1 MSLVSLFK
9 KFPTEESC
17 IEYLEKIRFA
27 KGRYCVYCGSKKVCN
42 HNLIGSKTRNSNRL
56 QCQSCHK
63 SFSVTVNTIFHRT
76 HLDLRHWFYII
87 FLMLNAKKGISAC
100 QVARDL
106 GIRRPTVWA
115 IMHKIRKAMATEQKE
130 LLEGIFEMD
139 ETYIKSKNDDK
150 DDNDLNGTGRRENNT
165 SVVGIK
171 QKGGVIKAFATH
183 NTTTTT
189 LLNLALRVAKR
200 GSEIHTDEYNAYTK
214 FSEFY
219 KHKKVKHAV
228 EYVTAD
234 GIHCNGVESFWAL
247 LKRGI
252 KGQFHHLSKKY
263 LQNYIDEFEFRY
275 NHKTQ
280 KDLGM
285 SEVVGRMLFV

>member
-1 MSLVSLFK
+1 
-9 KFPTEESC
+9 
-17 IEYLEKIRFA
+17 
-27 KGRYCVYCGSKKVCN
+27 
-42 HNLIGSKTRNSNRL
+42 
-56 QCQSCHK
+56 
-63 SFSVTVNTIFHRT
+63 
-76 HLDLRHWFYII
+76 
-87 FLMLNAKKGISAC
+87 MLNAKKGISAC

-115 IMHKIRKAMATEQKE
+115 IMHKIRGAMKTEQKE

-171 QKGGVIKAFATH
+171 QRGGVIKAFATH

-189 LLNLALRVAKR
+189 LLNIALNIAKQ
-200 GSEIHTDEYNAYTK
+200 GSEIQTDEYNAYTK
-214 FSEFY
+214 FSEYY
-219 KHKKVKHAV
+219 KHKKVKHAL

-275 NHKTQ
+275 NMKNKQ
-280 KDLGM
+280 DLGM
-285 SEVVGRMLFV
+285 SEVVGRMLGL